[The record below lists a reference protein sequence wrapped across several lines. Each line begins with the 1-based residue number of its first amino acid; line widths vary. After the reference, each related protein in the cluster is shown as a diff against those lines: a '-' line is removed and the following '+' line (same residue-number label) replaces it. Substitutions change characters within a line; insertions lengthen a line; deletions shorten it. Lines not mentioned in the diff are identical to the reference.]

1 VGGCAC
7 DNEVLEAQAGS
18 AGARRQGL
26 GMRRAGGDGEI
37 RSVEEVRSLQVG
49 DKVCSFFCFAS
60 GGQAAAVVGGTVG
73 VGSPA
78 VQLLRLRND
87 NV

>member
-1 VGGCAC
+1 
-7 DNEVLEAQAGS
+7 VLEAQAGS

-37 RSVEEVRSLQVG
+37 RSVEEVRSLEVG
-49 DKVCSFFCFAS
+49 DKVCFFCFAS

-73 VGSPA
+73 VGSAA
-78 VQLLRLRND
+78 VQLLRLRMCSERQCLGD
-87 NV
+87 WEL